1 MATMDMKDMN
11 RWAADDWAAFA
22 LSLWELRDNIMADPA
37 YIDAGV
43 DILVGLRAAVPHVN
57 MVLRKY
63 CADTADII
71 ADLCCE
77 RIRDLADNCRWNVAE
92 TTRQFSADHEDA
104 QDETILD
111 EGEGLELPPEWF
123 DGLDND

>member
-1 MATMDMKDMN
+1 MKDMN

-22 LSLWELRDNIMADPA
+22 LSLWELRGNIMADPA

-71 ADLCCE
+71 VDLCCE
-77 RIRDLADNCRWNVAE
+77 RLRDLADDCHWDARQVE
-92 TTRQFSADHEDA
+92 QSHPTTPASD
-104 QDETILD
+104 DETP
-111 EGEGLELPPEWF
+111 GLPPEWF
-123 DGLDND
+123 DVLGENDDE